1 MAEGNT
7 SHRGIAGVAS
17 SEICHR
23 MINLD
28 TDSYSGKRNK
38 SSGSCSTAQQTLH
51 VHEQTSGMGTMR
63 NQL

>member
-7 SHRGIAGVAS
+7 SHKRTAGVIS

-28 TDSYSGKRNK
+28 MDSYSGKK
-38 SSGSCSTAQQTLH
+38 K
-51 VHEQTSGMGTMR
+51 
-63 NQL
+63 